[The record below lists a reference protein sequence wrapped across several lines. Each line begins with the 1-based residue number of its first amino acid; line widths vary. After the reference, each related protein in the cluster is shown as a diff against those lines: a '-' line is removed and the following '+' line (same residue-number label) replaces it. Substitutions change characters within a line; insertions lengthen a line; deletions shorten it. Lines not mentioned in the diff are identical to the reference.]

1 MRRPGLVLAGA
12 ALAAFPFAFHAL
24 ILSDRAGAVAATVG
38 WVLAVGTALACVRAG
53 AAAGVELAAVLG
65 AIGLA
70 WYASAGGPYAV
81 FVPPLAVNLLLLWFF
96 GRTLAPGRE
105 PLVTAIARLVR
116 GRLDPEIERY
126 TRHVTWAWCGFF
138 AANAAVSAA
147 LAALA
152 PLAAWSLYTNVLAT
166 PLFALM
172 FAAEYAYRR
181 RRFPA
186 LEHVPPFRLL
196 ERLLKAGYFGST
208 PRTK

>member
-1 MRRPGLVLAGA
+1 
-12 ALAAFPFAFHAL
+12 
-24 ILSDRAGAVAATVG
+24 VAC
-38 WVLAVGTALACVRAG
+38 LRAG

-65 AIGLA
+65 GIGLA

-81 FVPPLAVNLLLLWFF
+81 FVPPLAINLLMLWFF
-96 GRTLAPGRE
+96 GRTLVPARE

-116 GRLDPEIERY
+116 GRLDPEVERY
-126 TRHVTWAWCGFF
+126 ARRVTWAWCGFF

-152 PLAAWSLYTNVLAT
+152 PLAAWSLYTNVLAA
-166 PLFALM
+166 PLLVLM

-186 LEHVPPFRLL
+186 LEHVPPLRLL
-196 ERLLKAGYFGST
+196 ERLVKAGYFGSS

>member
-12 ALAAFPFAFHAL
+12 ALAALPFAFHAL

-38 WVLAVGTALACVRAG
+38 WVLAVATALACLRAG
-53 AAAGVELAAVLG
+53 AAEGVELAAVLG

-70 WYASAGGPYAV
+70 WYASASGPYAV
-81 FVPPLAVNLLLLWFF
+81 FVPPLAINLLLVWFF

-105 PLVTAIARLVR
+105 PLVTAIARFAR
-116 GRLDPEIERY
+116 GRLDPEVERY

-152 PLAAWSLYTNVLAT
+152 PLEAWSLFANVLAT
-166 PLFALM
+166 PLFVLM
-172 FAAEYAYRR
+172 FAGEYAYRR

-186 LEHVPPFRLL
+186 LEHVPPLRLL
-196 ERLLKAGYFGST
+196 ERLVKAGYFGSM